1 MFSCIFF
8 FSNLKSEI
16 INIPSIG
23 DDMHISF
30 LVSRVKLLI
39 YQNLLLYQVLVV
51 MIFKKK
57 KVLVMISSTL
67 YGLGLTDHV
76 TSHVIVKY
84 KHLLFVSDLSHKN

>member
-1 MFSCIFF
+1 MDHACSVAYFF
-8 FSNLKSEI
+8 PNLKSEI

-57 KVLVMISSTL
+57 KSIGDDIFYSVWIMTHRPCYFSCDCQI
-67 YGLGLTDHV
+67 
-76 TSHVIVKY
+76 
-84 KHLLFVSDLSHKN
+84 